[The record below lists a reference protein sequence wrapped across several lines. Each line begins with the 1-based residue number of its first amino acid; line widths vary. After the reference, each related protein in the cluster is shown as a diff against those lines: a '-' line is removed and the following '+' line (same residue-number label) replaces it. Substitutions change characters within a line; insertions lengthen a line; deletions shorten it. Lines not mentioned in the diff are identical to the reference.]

1 MNSPLDNVYELLR
14 LEYGDAYRL
23 EDIKQR
29 LENGKILFTS
39 DNDYLQKLVYRHS
52 GEIQK
57 VVEHKNSIP
66 KYIPTPEPKYIPTPE
81 PKYIPTPEPKYIPTP
96 EPKYIPTPEP
106 KYIPTPEP
114 KLSQKKS
121 SKKKKLVIVFG
132 VFVLLY
138 FVFSVLGGGENMTSS
153 KIVNERNVLSEEEY
167 KELAIPW
174 TYNDIVR
181 NPEKYYG
188 KILLIEGAV
197 EYVSERGGDRYWLA
211 IKTQC
216 GSGLEQL
223 ICKYVV
229 VDYSGKR
236 ILEGDKI
243 QSYGELSE
251 KISPWPKG
259 TPAPVIK
266 SDFLECFNC
275 N

>member
-57 VVEHKNSIP
+57 VVEHKNSI
-66 KYIPTPEPKYIPTPE
+66 
-81 PKYIPTPEPKYIPTP
+81 
-96 EPKYIPTPEP
+96 PKYIPTPEP

-251 KISPWPKG
+251 IISKWPQG